1 MSSITVCSNLHY
13 EFKSLRALIDLYQ
26 TLGETLIRA
35 TGKSVMTE
43 AEMEW
48 NWALHHRESA
58 DVLPSG

>member
-1 MSSITVCSNLHY
+1 LHY

-35 TGKSVMTE
+35 TGKSVMTK

-48 NWALHHRESA
+48 DLGDSPPRIGS
-58 DVLPSG
+58 VLPSG